1 MTASGIAGLH
11 LVRFGTAADQGYFL
25 NDFAATYD
33 QIVVNA
39 NIVAHM
45 PAAMAGFL
53 AVRAKKPF
61 FIDPQTIAFQHE
73 VDHLLSTSKKSAGEI
88 KRSWQRIIQRYGN
101 PIAKALSPDSPR
113 PILPDDFKDDKEC
126 RAFCNRVTDFQNEEL
141 SNEFK
146 TGEDA
151 GYVQF
156 LAQEEGVKE
165 LVPPSLIVA
174 PYFFLNASFFEEW
187 LNVNLRCLEFTR
199 AVLQKTGNK
208 KPLAAQLVISQE
220 VLLNADFRKRLV
232 GAYRGS
238 RAKPDV
244 FLLWVDSFTEQE
256 LSVGELAA
264 YVSLVEELA
273 SGGRAVV
280 NLYGG
285 FFSVAAARFGVLRD
299 KLIGVCHGLEYGES
313 KPVVPISGGV
323 PVAKYYLPAVH
334 ARLSARVAA
343 RAIRQLDGFK
353 SAQSFRQRVCDCTVC
368 RSVIKKDPR
377 EEFGEFTET
386 KISTFWRSGK
396 RVAMEFPTAKT
407 SDNCAQHYMWRK
419 YREYLE
425 KTTLKEVCNSLR
437 NGFDEL
443 KTPVGLE
450 FVGHCA
456 IWPKVLQGAD

>member
-1 MTASGIAGLH
+1 MTAPGIAGLH

-39 NIVAHM
+39 NMVAHM

-101 PIAKALSPDSPR
+101 PIAQALNPESPR

-126 RAFCNRVTDFQNEEL
+126 RAFCSRVMDFQNDEL

-151 GYVQF
+151 AYVQF
-156 LAQEEGVKE
+156 LAQEEGVNE

-174 PYFFLNASFFEEW
+174 PYFFLNASFFEQW
-187 LNVNLRCLEFTR
+187 LDVNLRCLEFTR
-199 AVLQKTGNK
+199 AVLQKTKNK

-220 VLLNADFRKRLV
+220 VLLNGEFRKRLI
-232 GAYRGS
+232 GAYRDS

-285 FFSVAAARFGVLRD
+285 FFSVAAARFGVLKK
-299 KLIGVCHGLEYGES
+299 KLVGVCHGLEYGES

-323 PVAKYYLPAVH
+323 PVAKYYVPAVH

-343 RAIRQLDGFK
+343 RVIRQLGGFK
-353 SAQSFRQRVCDCTVC
+353 SVEIFRQRVCDCAVC
-368 RSVIKKDPR
+368 RSVIKKDPVK
-377 EEFGEFTET
+377 EFSEFTET

-396 RVAMEFPTAKT
+396 RVSMEFPTAKT
-407 SDNCAQHYMWRK
+407 SNNCAQHYMWRK
-419 YREYLE
+419 YREYTE
-425 KTTLKEVCNSLR
+425 ATTLKEVCDSLR
-437 NGFDEL
+437 AGFDLL

-456 IWPKVLQGAD
+456 IWPQALQGAD

>member
-1 MTASGIAGLH
+1 MTAPGIAGLH

-25 NDFAATYD
+25 NDFAETYD

-39 NIVAHM
+39 NMVAHM

-101 PIAKALSPDSPR
+101 PIAQALNPESPR

-126 RAFCNRVTDFQNEEL
+126 RAFCSRVTNFQNDEL

-151 GYVQF
+151 AYVQF

-199 AVLQKTGNK
+199 VVLQKTGNK

-232 GAYRGS
+232 SAYRDS

-244 FLLWVDSFTEQE
+244 FLLWIDSFTEQE
-256 LSVGELAA
+256 LSIGELAA

-273 SGGRAVV
+273 SDGRAVV

-285 FFSVAAARFGVLRD
+285 FFSVAAARYGVLRD

-353 SAQSFRQRVCDCTVC
+353 SAQSFRQRVCDCMVC
-368 RSVIKKDPR
+368 RSVIKKDP
-377 EEFGEFTET
+377 
-386 KISTFWRSGK
+386 
-396 RVAMEFPTAKT
+396 
-407 SDNCAQHYMWRK
+407 
-419 YREYLE
+419 L
-425 KTTLKEVCNSLR
+425 
-437 NGFDEL
+437 
-443 KTPVGLE
+443 
-450 FVGHCA
+450 
-456 IWPKVLQGAD
+456 